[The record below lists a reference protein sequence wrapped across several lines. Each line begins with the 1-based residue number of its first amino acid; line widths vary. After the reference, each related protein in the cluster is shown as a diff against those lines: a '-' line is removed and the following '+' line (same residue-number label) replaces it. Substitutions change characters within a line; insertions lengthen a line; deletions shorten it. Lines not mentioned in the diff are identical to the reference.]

1 MGVCL
6 SVRHHESQNN
16 CLLGASALQWHLS
29 PNRPQAEP
37 WISRPPT
44 PESILRPLSHLPHP
58 VIKSSAFSRCLMQT
72 HRKASP
78 SLPFSSISHQPPKY
92 IPFSPL
98 LLISEHACPKPGH
111 SPPPPSFDLFCRSL
125 SSLVSSLL
133 THLLASPLVPAQC
146 TLPSTTAK
154 VISFNHE
161 LEHTRFLFKT
171 PGWLS
176 LALKK
181 IQTSG

>member
-1 MGVCL
+1 MLKAEHIWGFVSLCVTM
-6 SVRHHESQNN
+6 SPRTN

-111 SPPPPSFDLFCRSL
+111 SPPLL
-125 SSLVSSLL
+125 LISSAE
-133 THLLASPLVPAQC
+133 ASHPL
-146 TLPSTTAK
+146 
-154 VISFNHE
+154 
-161 LEHTRFLFKT
+161 
-171 PGWLS
+171 
-176 LALKK
+176 
-181 IQTSG
+181 